1 MATLKALG
9 NRLKELRD
17 KHDLTQEEFGAIAGF
32 SQKHYQQIES
42 GNKKQIWLETVERL
56 AAAYGL
62 EAWQILA
69 PTFPSKTKLAKK
81 PKSSKI
87 HNKKLKPTRKK
98 RTRLS

>member
-1 MATLKALG
+1 MITGMTTLEKLG
-9 NRLKELRD
+9 ERLRELRD
-17 KHDLTQEEFGAIAGF
+17 KHGLTQEEFGAIAGF

-62 EAWQILA
+62 EVWQLLA
-69 PTFPSKTKLAKK
+69 PTFPSKTKLASK

-87 HNKKLKPTRKK
+87 HTAKKQTK
-98 RTRLS
+98 

>member
-1 MATLKALG
+1 MIASMTTLKKLG
-9 NRLKELRD
+9 LRLKELRI

-62 EAWQILA
+62 DAWQILS
-69 PTFPSKTKLAKK
+69 PTLPSKTKLVKK
-81 PKSSKI
+81 V
-87 HNKKLKPTRKK
+87 KK
-98 RTRLS
+98 

>member
-1 MATLKALG
+1 MIASMTTLKKLG
-9 NRLKELRD
+9 NRLKELRE
-17 KHDLTQEEFGAIAGF
+17 KHGLTQEEFGTISGF

-62 EAWQILA
+62 EAWQILS
-69 PTFPSKTKLAKK
+69 PNCPSKTKLAKN

-87 HNKKLKPTRKK
+87 HNAKKT
-98 RTRLS
+98 

>member
-1 MATLKALG
+1 MIAGMTTLEMLSV
-9 NRLKELRD
+9 RLKELRT
-17 KHDLTQEEFGAIAGF
+17 KHGLTQEEFGAIAGF

-62 EAWQILA
+62 EVWEILC

-81 PKSSKI
+81 PEPSNI
-87 HNKKLKPTRKK
+87 HTRKK
-98 RTRLS
+98 S